1 MSIKFNGNTNPS
13 QVFWKS
19 SSSATEQEVFAIQK
33 DGSYVWAKPY
43 TLISTPGIGSITVS
57 PSSTNSC
64 FRVSGKTGQL
74 EYGKKYD
81 TVFFQSG
88 SAPAIGEEGTIVF
101 PDGQT
106 VRFSFTK
113 PSYGSLSYYY
123 DVNETEVVYSTDG
136 TTASYCIIN
145 DDGYKEPILT
155 LNGAAGIQMTV
166 PSYARTDR
174 TNYWFPNDYN
184 SKEKY
189 GVGVIV
195 SVPGKF
201 QANGLETGI
210 WWPGR
215 YEFQICLSLL
225 DYQNLNS
232 SDYWAELYTLQR
244 VYFPITS
251 DDSWNS
257 AAWGFIPDP
266 GYNDNY
272 SFRLEYSSHTDNSV
286 TLKNPNE
293 WGKYGTFTFTFKEVG
308 TSSGGTLKRTGN
320 YEPTASATN
329 QTIGKNSIVY
339 YGDVLKLYDT
349 NANKVKEWTV
359 NQDLAENSNI
369 SLNNFNIVS
378 LSGWAEVYWNNNFY
392 VFGAD
397 YMAYNKITMK
407 EMGYTST
414 NHKTKTT
421 KTTNAETYYQSYD
434 YTFNTG
440 WTNYE
445 LAIQQEKY
453 GVRYSQTLTGSQTV
467 TPPSSITAPT
477 ITVTD
482 LGSTYCNIRIKNNSS
497 YAGSY
502 YLSFKGYHSVGNPVT
517 YTASG
522 SIAANGTTT
531 TTVNLYAYSS
541 QGYAKGVAGTGQI
554 YYLGKGSSA
563 ASFSKGDTGGN
574 SGGGDV
580 CLIKNTPILMAD
592 YTEKPIQD
600 IVVGDEIL
608 GYDFENNCTTP
619 AVVMYSIPTKFQQ
632 QAHYIIFDNG
642 KTLCTTRGHELY
654 VVEYG
659 RYVPVEDIKEGEHC
673 LDENGNETEVL
684 AIHWDVE
691 LKTFE
696 QFYHIV
702 SSNNTYYANGILNAG
717 VPIDKYRYI
726 HDLRG
731 ENIPEPIEAL
741 IMDESKDTACFNFTV
756 TNPEFVQKGTP
767 YQSQI
772 KKSRNRIWDLEKLI
786 AKVDEAI
793 SKLASGLGLE
803 DEYNKTKAKYYK
815 EIAELQEKMAN
826 WEKEYNKLLAQYSEL
841 GDDILLD
848 DQERRKKYFR
858 RANKIAND
866 NFEVYK
872 ANYVKDPA
880 PKDLGEGVEFVRAED
895 DYLK

>member
-1 MSIKFNGNTNPS
+1 M
-13 QVFWKS
+13 
-19 SSSATEQEVFAIQK
+19 
-33 DGSYVWAKPY
+33 
-43 TLISTPGIGSITVS
+43 
-57 PSSTNSC
+57 
-64 FRVSGKTGQL
+64 
-74 EYGKKYD
+74 
-81 TVFFQSG
+81 
-88 SAPAIGEEGTIVF
+88 
-101 PDGQT
+101 
-106 VRFSFTK
+106 
-113 PSYGSLSYYY
+113 
-123 DVNETEVVYSTDG
+123 
-136 TTASYCIIN
+136 
-145 DDGYKEPILT
+145 
-155 LNGAAGIQMTV
+155 
-166 PSYARTDR
+166 
-174 TNYWFPNDYN
+174 
-184 SKEKY
+184 
-189 GVGVIV
+189 
-195 SVPGKF
+195 
-201 QANGLETGI
+201 
-210 WWPGR
+210 
-215 YEFQICLSLL
+215 
-225 DYQNLNS
+225 
-232 SDYWAELYTLQR
+232 
-244 VYFPITS
+244 
-251 DDSWNS
+251 
-257 AAWGFIPDP
+257 
-266 GYNDNY
+266 
-272 SFRLEYSSHTDNSV
+272 
-286 TLKNPNE
+286 
-293 WGKYGTFTFTFKEVG
+293 
-308 TSSGGTLKRTGN
+308 
-320 YEPTASATN
+320 
-329 QTIGKNSIVY
+329 
-339 YGDVLKLYDT
+339 
-349 NANKVKEWTV
+349 
-359 NQDLAENSNI
+359 
-369 SLNNFNIVS
+369 
-378 LSGWAEVYWNNNFY
+378 
-392 VFGAD
+392 
-397 YMAYNKITMK
+397 
-407 EMGYTST
+407 
-414 NHKTKTT
+414 
-421 KTTNAETYYQSYD
+421 
-434 YTFNTG
+434 
-440 WTNYE
+440 
-445 LAIQQEKY
+445 
-453 GVRYSQTLTGSQTV
+453 
-467 TPPSSITAPT
+467 
-477 ITVTD
+477 
-482 LGSTYCNIRIKNNSS
+482 GSTYCNIRIKNNSS